1 MRKFRNF
8 KISGVIFI
16 YSILIFT
23 TSFSNIFS
31 KTGQD
36 TIVNLTIGEPDSL
49 DPHFDYETAGA
60 EVILNMYDMLL
71 EYKGSSVKE
80 FLPRVS
86 LEVPTI
92 KNGGIKDGG
101 KTYIFKIRKG
111 IKFWSGDDLTAEDV
125 AYSFR
130 RALVFSPLGG
140 PTWIFFDPLLNSNG
154 LEPMVEKYLGKPWN
168 EIFDD
173 KGNVKPQYTDKLES
187 FYRDIIEPVV
197 EVKGDLVIFHLK
209 KVFPPFLN
217 IMAQYASFSAI
228 LDKNCCIKQKGMW
241 DGTSKE
247 WWKTHNMKKEDS
259 SLYAAAMG
267 SGPYKLISWDRAQKK
282 LTLERNENYWKGP
295 ASVKRIII
303 QGVDE
308 WSTRL
313 AMLEKGEADI
323 IYVDPQYIDQVKGK
337 KGTVLNENLTTMSLT
352 AVQTTWN
359 VNPDSK
365 YIGSGKLDG
374 DGIPPDFFSDKNVRL
389 GFIYSYDADTFIRDV
404 LHGLGKRIGTC
415 LPDTFIGYSEK
426 IPKYVFDLNKASDYF
441 KKAFKG
447 KLWSAGFK
455 MILLYNNGNDTRQK
469 LAEMMRNNLAKINPK
484 FQVDVRGVDWPTYLD
499 AQKNRTM
506 PFYVIGWQADYPD
519 PNNFIY
525 TYYSSY
531 GDYGRFYG
539 DDYKKYASSKIPPLG
554 GKSLDEAINEASTTL
569 DEAKRADLYIKIQQI
584 VNADGV
590 NLPLYLNIG
599 MNLMNDRIKGFISN
613 PMRGSDFFEYI
624 QLSKS
629 I

>member
-365 YIGSGKLDG
+365 YIGSGK
-374 DGIPPDFFSDKNVRL
+374 
-389 GFIYSYDADTFIRDV
+389 T
-404 LHGLGKRIGTC
+404 
-415 LPDTFIGYSEK
+415 
-426 IPKYVFDLNKASDYF
+426 
-441 KKAFKG
+441 
-447 KLWSAGFK
+447 
-455 MILLYNNGNDTRQK
+455 
-469 LAEMMRNNLAKINPK
+469 
-484 FQVDVRGVDWPTYLD
+484 
-499 AQKNRTM
+499 
-506 PFYVIGWQADYPD
+506 
-519 PNNFIY
+519 
-525 TYYSSY
+525 
-531 GDYGRFYG
+531 
-539 DDYKKYASSKIPPLG
+539 
-554 GKSLDEAINEASTTL
+554 
-569 DEAKRADLYIKIQQI
+569 
-584 VNADGV
+584 
-590 NLPLYLNIG
+590 
-599 MNLMNDRIKGFISN
+599 
-613 PMRGSDFFEYI
+613 
-624 QLSKS
+624 
-629 I
+629 